1 MSTTGSPLAG
11 LKVIEIAGLA
21 PAPFAGM
28 ILSDFGADVI
38 RIDRSSSAMNPDVL
52 AQNKRSI
59 ALNLKSPAGIQAL
72 IRLCEKADV
81 VIEPF
86 RPGVME
92 RLGLGPDV
100 LLKRNPKL
108 VYARMTG
115 FGQEG
120 RYAKMAGHDINYLAI
135 SGVLS
140 TLGKHDDK
148 PSFPINLLADFAGG
162 GLMCALGILLALQER
177 TRSGQGQV
185 VDAAMIDGVNY
196 IGSFVYN
203 MHKAGALFQSPR
215 GTGQL
220 DGGAPFYDTYK
231 TKDGLYMA
239 VGAIESAF
247 YEILIQKLGLDEEKD
262 GLPEQM
268 DTNGWPKLKELFT
281 KVFLSKTQEEWVKV
295 FDQTDAC
302 VTPVLDYYSMPTPAP
317 APKLSRTPA
326 RTRQQSKDGGE
337 EEEYVESF
345 LEVGGQSREILIE
358 AGFSEKEIQELVAKR
373 AVAGTG
379 LEKASL

>member
-1 MSTTGSPLAG
+1 MSTPLAG

-21 PAPFAGM
+21 PAPFAGK
-28 ILSDFGADVI
+28 ILADFGADVI
-38 RIDRSSSAMNPDVL
+38 RVDRSKSAMNLDVL
-52 AQNKRSI
+52 AQGKRSI
-59 ALNLKSPAGIQAL
+59 ALNLKSPAGIEAL
-72 IRLCEKADV
+72 VRLCENADV

-100 LLKRNPKL
+100 LLKRNPRL

-120 RYAKMAGHDINYLAI
+120 HYAKMAGHDINYLAI

-148 PSFPINLLADFAGG
+148 PAFPINLLADFAGG
-162 GLMCALGILLALQER
+162 GLMCALGVLLALQER
-177 TRSGQGQV
+177 AQSGKGQV
-185 VDAAMIDGVNY
+185 VDAAMVGGVNY

-203 MHKAGALFQSPR
+203 MHKAGALFQTPR

-239 VGAIESAF
+239 VGALESEF
-247 YEILIQKLGLDEEKD
+247 YELLLQGLGLNREKD
-262 GLPEQM
+262 QLPEQM
-268 DTNGWPKLKELFT
+268 NTEGWPMLRELFT
-281 KVFLSKTQEEWVKV
+281 KIFLSKTQAEWVKV

-302 VTPVLDYYSMPTPAP
+302 VTPVLDYYEMSTPPPAP
-317 APKLSRTPA
+317 RLLRTPGVQPKA
-326 RTRQQSKDGGE
+326 ESE
-337 EEEYVESF
+337 EIF
-345 LEVGGQSREILIE
+345 LEVGGQSQEILKE
-358 AGFSEKEIQELVAKR
+358 AGFSDQEIRDLVAKN
-373 AVAGTG
+373 AVAGPG
-379 LEKASL
+379 LDKAAL

>member
-1 MSTTGSPLAG
+1 MSTPLAG

-21 PAPFAGM
+21 PAPFAGK
-28 ILSDFGADVI
+28 ILADFGADVI
-38 RIDRSSSAMNPDVL
+38 RVDRSKSAMNLDVL
-52 AQNKRSI
+52 AQGKRSI
-59 ALNLKSPAGIQAL
+59 ALNLKSPAGIEAL
-72 IRLCEKADV
+72 VRLCEKADV

-100 LLKRNPKL
+100 LLKRNPRL

-120 RYAKMAGHDINYLAI
+120 HYAKMAGHDINYLAI

-148 PSFPINLLADFAGG
+148 PAFPINLLADFAGG
-162 GLMCALGILLALQER
+162 GLMCALGVLLALQER
-177 TRSGQGQV
+177 AQSGKGQV
-185 VDAAMIDGVNY
+185 VDAAMVGGVNY

-203 MHKAGALFQSPR
+203 MHKAGALFQTPR

-239 VGAIESAF
+239 VGALESEF
-247 YEILIQKLGLDEEKD
+247 YELLLQGLGLNREKD
-262 GLPEQM
+262 QLPEQM
-268 DTNGWPKLKELFT
+268 NTEGWPRLRELFT
-281 KVFLSKTQEEWVKV
+281 KIFLSKTQAEWVSV

-302 VTPVLDYYSMPTPAP
+302 VTPVLDYYEMPTPPP
-317 APKLSRTPA
+317 APRLLRTPGVQPKA
-326 RTRQQSKDGGE
+326 ESE
-337 EEEYVESF
+337 EIF
-345 LEVGGQSREILIE
+345 LEVGGQSQEILKE
-358 AGFSEKEIQELVAKR
+358 AGFSDQEIRDLVAKN
-373 AVAGTG
+373 AVAGPG
-379 LEKASL
+379 LDKAAL